1 MKSIVRFH
9 WRLRKRTPWSS
20 GGSLPAEG
28 MSRQVSTLHVRKEKS
43 FSYIVY
49 IYIYVLCVCFLKGT
63 VFCICLNRKLFVGYA
78 SKENMFCTCLKENM
92 FLIVSQDRKMRITC
106 CTAKRLITFT
116 ITRVRR
122 NKKMLRKYQKKS
134 QLKLFAMCFSLLS
147 KTVTSV
153 CVMSCGPL

>member
-1 MKSIVRFH
+1 MKLWRIPPSRGYVSPGVYPSCSEGKIVF
-9 WRLRKRTPWSS
+9 LYS
-20 GGSLPAEG
+20 
-28 MSRQVSTLHVRKEKS
+28 
-43 FSYIVY
+43 VY
-49 IYIYVLCVCFLKGT
+49 IYICIMCVCFLKGT

-153 CVMSCGPL
+153 CV